1 MKKSIAII
9 LSALMIIGYFS
20 LISASAVS
28 AKVTLVDNKYTEGK
42 GYEKTETSYD
52 ANIGETVKYTCSI
65 QCPELIEEG
74 QCVLKYDNSVLEIKK
89 VNVPNINN
97 AIFNPDFSQPDYA
110 DTYLTDSVKLNFT
123 NHSGLDFTTEKVL
136 FEITFN
142 VISEGEG
149 KIELYSDPSVSPDP
163 SSEVDETMIISN
175 KNDEDVLKKT
185 VINQKLEI
193 NVPESQ
199 PSTEESSTATESTSQ
214 SGTSS
219 TETASETSTE
229 SATSTETSTETGS
242 DTSGEP
248 DTGDTQDTSET
259 NPIASSTEPTDT
271 TDTSGTGE
279 TESVTN
285 PDDTSV
291 TTDPAAS
298 TADPSDTSAT
308 DNPEATTSAQD
319 TTDSSE
325 ATTSAQSTTDASE
338 ATTSAQATT
347 DASKTTTSA
356 QSATKAQEKA
366 PVTPAKAP
374 KISTLA
380 GTPSVESASNFIA
393 ALKNDKDPKGST
405 FSGLKAKANK
415 TSKTSVK
422 VTWAKVKGTKGY
434 IVFGNKCGSAGYKK
448 LATVKTNKF
457 TQKKLKKGTY
467 YKYLVLAY
475 NSSNKII
482 STSKTMHVAT
492 KGGKVGNAKSIKF
505 TNVKKS
511 ITLNKGKK
519 LSLAT
524 KTTPQSKKLKIK
536 NHRKVKFESTNPAV
550 VKVNGK
556 GKIAAKKKGTAV
568 VYAYAQNGVAAKV
581 KVKVK

>member
-1 MKKSIAII
+1 MKKSIAIV
-9 LSALMIIGYFS
+9 LSALMIIGCFS

-185 VINQKLEI
+185 VINQKVEI

-199 PSTEESSTATESTSQ
+199 PSTEESSTAAESTSE

-219 TETASETSTE
+219 TETASETVS
-229 SATSTETSTETGS
+229 ETSSETGS
-242 DTSGEP
+242 DTA
-248 DTGDTQDTSET
+248 T
-259 NPIASSTEPTDT
+259 NSATE
-271 TDTSGTGE
+271 SGTGE
-279 TESVTN
+279 TQDPSESTAPSTSDPAVTESGEGTSDTEATTN

-393 ALKNDKDPKGST
+393 TLKNDKDPKGST

-422 VTWAKVKGTKGY
+422 VTWAKVKGAKGY

-536 NHRKVKFESTNPAV
+536 NHRKVKFESTNSAV